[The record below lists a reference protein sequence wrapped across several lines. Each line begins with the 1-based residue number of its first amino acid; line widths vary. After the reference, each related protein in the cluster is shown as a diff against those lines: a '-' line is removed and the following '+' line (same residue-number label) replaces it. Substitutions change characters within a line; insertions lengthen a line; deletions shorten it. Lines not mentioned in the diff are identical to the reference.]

1 MRYSQAVVYYG
12 SNCKAPQPY
21 SPRGFVPRVRA
32 RPVCQFPMD
41 SHSNNPF
48 LAQTREPSDVFADL
62 AGLDL
67 NTGEAQPQP
76 AAQPA
81 SQAPALA
88 PVNTAQTT
96 AFSSPSIESPQSP
109 GALSQSKNP
118 FFQQVAPEPI
128 NTESQY
134 VQYNTVTDA
143 PVAPPVTSPV
153 MLAPPATGPS
163 NSVGAAPPLT
173 DTNWAPASSRN
184 YATTSA
190 FASPAVSQ
198 SAFAPVAS
206 EPVAAS
212 TDADEQLA
220 KSLALPADDSTQW
233 QLREI
238 EWRNSI
244 RKSILQNE
252 NGPCSLIALCNALLL
267 QGRFSIT
274 PDDRPAVSYSYIS
287 ERIADIVLDG
297 NGRAQNNDPTI
308 LSSALA
314 ALPKMTR
321 GFAVDVSFSG
331 PTSFVGESGGGEL
344 SLFALAGVPLVHG
357 WLPDP
362 ADPTTFAAVKRSGT
376 YNTTAL
382 TVAQSQSMPTPS
394 DEARILNNFLIDSAT
409 QLTPA
414 GIKALREAVP
424 PGQLAVLF
432 RNSHLSVLYHRLP
445 IEGTP
450 DAPELFTLV
459 TDEAFAMED
468 SIVWESLTDVDGS
481 MTHYYNGRFEP
492 VDVRDRDWVRQTRPD
507 ENEDAEYVLYHADQ
521 LCACAPSAERRAS
534 SCTCCYRCP
543 SFSPRGSV
551 RW

>member
-1 MRYSQAVVYYG
+1 
-12 SNCKAPQPY
+12 
-21 SPRGFVPRVRA
+21 
-32 RPVCQFPMD
+32 MD

-48 LAQTREPSDVFADL
+48 LAQNREPSDVFTDL

-67 NTGEAQPQP
+67 NQAESQPQP
-76 AAQPA
+76 VAQPV

-88 PVNTAQTT
+88 PVNIAQTT
-96 AFSSPSIESPQSP
+96 AFSSPSIESPQFP

-118 FFQQVAPEPI
+118 FFQQAVPAPVKA
-128 NTESQY
+128 ESQN
-134 VQYNTVTDA
+134 VQYSTVADA
-143 PVAPPVTSPV
+143 SVPPPLTSPV
-153 MLAPPATGPS
+153 MLAPPATGQS

-173 DTNWAPASSRN
+173 DANWTPSISRN
-184 YATTSA
+184 YATPSA
-190 FASPAVSQ
+190 SASPAVSQ

-206 EPVAAS
+206 EPTAVS

-238 EWRNSI
+238 EWRNSK

-287 ERIADIVLDG
+287 ERIADILLDG
-297 NGRAQNNDPTI
+297 NGRAKNNDPMI
-308 LSSALA
+308 LSSALE

-344 SLFALAGVPLVHG
+344 SLFALAGIPLVHG

-362 ADPTTFAAVKRSGT
+362 ADPTTFAAVTRSGT
-376 YNTTAL
+376 YNATAL
-382 TVAQSQSMPTPS
+382 TVAQSQSIPTPS

-445 IEGTP
+445 IEGAP

-481 MTHYYNGRFEP
+481 MAHYYNGRFEP

-507 ENEDAEYVLYHADQ
+507 ENEDSEYALFHADQ
-521 LCACAPSAERRAS
+521 LCSSAPSAERRAPAR
-534 SCTCCYRCP
+534 SCCCRCP
-543 SFSPRGSV
+543 SFSSRSSV
-551 RW
+551 RR